1 MTKFPVTRFLCD
13 QISCDQS
20 SCDQFSCDQISYT
33 RCSLPCHNFLH
44 LISISFK
51 DFTYKCI
58 FYQFPFLRYHC
69 SCATSKLNVNPI
81 SCNVAELLPFYG
93 LIKQLVK
100 QKIYNLGRRNARPT
114 QVSAVK
120 DLYTTCYL
128 LMESPLLTM
137 NHGHNDRLP
146 YHPRA
151 NK

>member
-1 MTKFPVTRFLCD
+1 MQLVNYANVT
-13 QISCDQS
+13 
-20 SCDQFSCDQISYT
+20 
-33 RCSLPCHNFLH
+33 
-44 LISISFK
+44 
-51 DFTYKCI
+51 
-58 FYQFPFLRYHC
+58 
-69 SCATSKLNVNPI
+69 PI

-137 NHGHNDRLP
+137 NHGHNDRLS

-151 NK
+151 NKRLAYVILSIYPLLYVCMLFL